1 MSSPVT
7 PEGSPT
13 AGSSRS
19 AADGLPV
26 ALVLAFAAVVELLLQ
41 SLRAFFPLGYNLVGS
56 LGFVVTPLV
65 LVPVFAAPLLYPV
78 VRRLAGAR
86 LALLLAVALVLA
98 RLALQASPALG
109 LAVIAVVVGLLAMTA
124 VLPVAAGTRF
134 GPDVVAAGT
143 LVGLGLD
150 VALRAWRVTD
160 DVVWSAGWQALLDPS
175 LVVPIGLLAVTAR
188 ALARGGPMP
197 APSWTWTLLL
207 TPQLLL
213 WTSLAFVGSSGQ
225 VAFGM
230 ATLVLLLAV
239 ALAMSVLA
247 LPRAR
252 LPWPVAGAVVLGSA
266 VAMPWVTGWAVLVA
280 AFLGT
285 VVTPLLLREAAAR
298 ARDRAWSP
306 WRHAAATAA
315 GFVAMFVLLLL
326 YPLHYEIPLPV
337 DNAWLPGLAVLLACL
352 PLLRRPPEVVAA
364 REFAVPSPVH
374 RPAVGFVAVG
384 GVALAAMV
392 QAGVVGGSPLP
403 GPDPALASQR
413 TDGALTRVATYNIGQ
428 GQDASSGALAFS
440 EVAAALVDLDAD
452 VVAVQEVGRGWPLT
466 SMTDFDA
473 WLRAHTDL
481 TIAYVPAADP
491 QFGNALVSR
500 LPLSDVTA
508 LDLGQGGGAQR
519 RSAISATLPDGLL
532 VYGMHLQARNS
543 DAAEQTR
550 LDQMRQVVDDW
561 AGRER
566 TVMAGD
572 LNPRNEYAEN
582 TEIPPKVISNLEV
595 WLDAGLVTTQPTEL
609 CTEPTS
615 NDNCSDYVFSSPD
628 LEPVAPTQV
637 RDVAV
642 SDHRPVVASFPTQ
655 P

>member
-1 MSSPVT
+1 MSSPSL
-7 PEGSPT
+7 PPS
-13 AGSSRS
+13 GSSRS
-19 AADGLPV
+19 PADGLPV
-26 ALVLAFAAVVELLLQ
+26 ALVLAFAAVLELLLQ
-41 SLRAFFPLGYNLVGS
+41 TLRAFFPLGYHLVGS
-56 LGFVVTPLV
+56 LGFVLTPLV

-78 VRRLAGAR
+78 LTRLAGAR
-86 LALLLAVALVLA
+86 VSLLLAGGLVLA
-98 RLALQASPALG
+98 RLALQASPVLG
-109 LAVIAVVVGLLAMTA
+109 VAVLAVVVGLLAMAA
-124 VLPVAAGTRF
+124 VLPVAAGSRY

-160 DVVWSAGWQALLDPS
+160 DVVWSAGWQAWLDPS
-175 LVVPIGLLAVTAR
+175 LVVPIGLLAFTAR
-188 ALARGGPMP
+188 ALARRAPMP

-207 TPQLLL
+207 MPQLLL
-213 WTSLAFVGSSGQ
+213 WTSLAFVGSSGE
-225 VAFGM
+225 VAFGA
-230 ATLVLLLAV
+230 ATLVLILAV

-247 LPRAR
+247 LPSAR
-252 LPWPVAGAVVLGSA
+252 LPWAVSSAVVLGSA
-266 VAMPWVTGWAVLVA
+266 VAMTWVTGWAVLALA
-280 AFLGT
+280 ALGT
-285 VVTPLLLREAAAR
+285 VATPLLMREAAAR

-352 PLLRRPPEVVAA
+352 PLLRRPPDVVAA

-403 GPDPALASQR
+403 GPDPALAVEPSDGSR
-413 TDGALTRVATYNIGQ
+413 TQVATYNIGQ
-428 GQDASSGALAFS
+428 SQDASSGAPAFS

-452 VVAVQEVGRGWPLT
+452 VVAVQEVARGWPLT
-466 SMTDFDA
+466 AMTDFDA

-481 TIAYVPAADP
+481 AIAYAPGADP

-500 LPLSDVTA
+500 LPLDDVTV

-519 RSAISATLPDGLL
+519 RSALSATLPDGLL

-543 DAAEQTR
+543 DAAEQAR

-572 LNPRNEYAEN
+572 LNPRNEYTDN
-582 TEIPPKVISNLEV
+582 TETPPTVISNLEV

-609 CTEPTS
+609 CTVPTS

-628 LEPVAPTQV
+628 LQPVGPTQV
-637 RDVAV
+637 LDVDV

>member
-1 MSSPVT
+1 MISPAK
-7 PEGSPT
+7 PPGSPA
-13 AGSSRS
+13 AGKSRS
-19 AADGLPV
+19 PADGLPV
-26 ALVLAFAAVVELLLQ
+26 ALVLAVAAVLELLLQ

-65 LVPVFAAPLLYPV
+65 LVPVFAVPLLYPV

-86 LALLLAVALVLA
+86 VALLLAVALVLA
-98 RLALQASPALG
+98 RLALQASPTLG
-109 LAVIAVVVGLLAMTA
+109 PAVLAVVLGLLAVTA

-134 GPDVVAAGT
+134 GPDVLAAGT

-160 DVVWSAGWQALLDPS
+160 DVVWSAGWPAWFDPS
-175 LVVPIGLLAVTAR
+175 LLVPIGILAFA
-188 ALARGGPMP
+188 AKPLGRGSPAP

-207 TPQLLL
+207 MPQLLL

-225 VAFGM
+225 VAFGT

-280 AFLGT
+280 AAVGT
-285 VVTPLLLREAAAR
+285 VVTPLLLREATAR
-298 ARDRAWSP
+298 AGDRAWSP
-306 WRHAAATAA
+306 WRHAGTTAT

-326 YPLHYEIPLPV
+326 YPLHYEIPLPL
-337 DNAWLPGLAVLLACL
+337 DNGWLPGLAVLLACL

-374 RPAVGFVAVG
+374 RPAIGFVAVG

-392 QAGVVGGSPLP
+392 QAGMVGGSPLP
-403 GPDPALASQR
+403 GPDPALAAEP
-413 TDGALTRVATYNIGQ
+413 TDGSLTRVATYNIGQ
-428 GQDASSGALAFS
+428 GQDASSGALALS
-440 EVAAALVDLDAD
+440 EVAAAMVDLNAD
-452 VVAVQEVGRGWPLT
+452 VVAVQEVARGWPLT
-466 SMTDFDA
+466 SMTDVDA

-500 LPLSDVTA
+500 LPLSDVSA

-572 LNPRNEYAEN
+572 LNPRNEYADD
-582 TEIPPKVISNLEV
+582 TETPPKVISNLEV
-595 WLDAGLVTTQPTEL
+595 WLDAGLATTQPTEL

-628 LEPVAPTQV
+628 LVPVAPTEV
-637 RDVAV
+637 RDVDV
-642 SDHRPVVASFPTQ
+642 SDHRPVVATFPTQ